1 MVYKLDIAGLP
12 VNIAPS
18 TPGRRLSSRGC
29 SSGGQVDVP
38 VLHIGLAFSTVV
50 QRARDAEVP
59 RRATHGPGVTPMTL
73 MLIWYGLVLVAFAE
87 LLIAWVDW
95 RRAIP
100 FVLVPVKIVA
110 LVVMAS
116 ITLLL
121 FPGAY
126 EATDD
131 DGSGRP

>member
-1 MVYKLDIAGLP
+1 
-12 VNIAPS
+12 
-18 TPGRRLSSRGC
+18 
-29 SSGGQVDVP
+29 
-38 VLHIGLAFSTVV
+38 
-50 QRARDAEVP
+50 
-59 RRATHGPGVTPMTL
+59 VT
-73 MLIWYGLVLVAFAE
+73 IAE

-100 FVLVPVKIVA
+100 FVLVPVKIAA

-116 ITLLL
+116 IAPLL

-131 DGSGRP
+131 DGPGRS

>member
-1 MVYKLDIAGLP
+1 MFL
-12 VNIAPS
+12 
-18 TPGRRLSSRGC
+18 
-29 SSGGQVDVP
+29 
-38 VLHIGLAFSTVV
+38 
-50 QRARDAEVP
+50 
-59 RRATHGPGVTPMTL
+59 
-73 MLIWYGLVLVAFAE
+73 LIWYGLVLVAFTE

-100 FVLVPVKIVA
+100 FVLVPVKIAA

>member
-1 MVYKLDIAGLP
+1 M
-12 VNIAPS
+12 
-18 TPGRRLSSRGC
+18 
-29 SSGGQVDVP
+29 
-38 VLHIGLAFSTVV
+38 
-50 QRARDAEVP
+50 ARE
-59 RRATHGPGVTPMTL
+59 VTPMTL

-100 FVLVPVKIVA
+100 LVLVPAKIAA

-121 FPGAY
+121 FPGDC